1 MIFFMALIDE
11 KNDYEKFETIYINYY
26 KFALSICNNILKDIQ
41 YAEDATQN
49 CFISLALCIKKVE
62 EPISNKTKN
71 LIGIMAKYKAIDVY
85 RQNKKLPLP
94 IDFESIYELKCN
106 SYMDS
111 DIVIT
116 ENVKNII
123 RCLNNLPP
131 MYLEIMELYV
141 YYDLSRMEIS
151 KITNLN
157 YNTVKIRIQ
166 KARKL
171 LKKEMENIN

>member
-1 MIFFMALIDE
+1 MILFMALIDE
-11 KNDYEKFETIYINYY
+11 KKDIEKFETIYINYY
-26 KFALSICNNILKDIQ
+26 NFALSICNNILKDIQ

-71 LIGIMAKYKAIDVY
+71 LIGIMAKYKAIDIY
-85 RQNKKLPLP
+85 RVNKKLPTP
-94 IDFESIYELKCN
+94 IDFESIYELRCY
-106 SYMDS
+106 SYIDT

-116 ENVKNII
+116 EKVNNII
-123 RCLNNLPP
+123 SILNNLPP

-141 YYDLSRMEIS
+141 YYDLSRIEIA

-171 LKKEMENIN
+171 LKKELKSLD